1 MMTHSFAHLVYEGR
15 IDEAVALAKDLQPE
29 AVSRYLF
36 SDPTRYTQSYDS
48 VRDFIHAWY
57 ATLTSTHQRADA
69 ALLFRGW
76 LTPEAPSSAEN
87 DSLSQHVISASE
99 AWLAREAHE
108 SQSAAEAK
116 PHDIARVVGGLLAD
130 LVYAGRLDDAI
141 NVAKDL
147 HPDAIHRMLFREDLR
162 WLQVEAPGDEFVRA
176 WYSTLESAYLRAE
189 AAYTFSDTF
198 MTELAPVPN
207 GEFIG
212 ANMKTEALRQL
223 LETVSRACLGAEVND
238 WAQSPRQPLP
248 AESAA
253 QWREIGRVLANLD
266 FPPSVPA
273 VAPPEEPVEGPK
285 R

>member
-1 MMTHSFAHLVYEGR
+1 MTHLLAHLVYEGR

-29 AVSRYLF
+29 AVSRYLIA
-36 SDPTRYTQSYDS
+36 DPTRYTQSYVAVS
-48 VRDFIHAWY
+48 DFLHAWY

-69 ALLFRGW
+69 VLLFGNGVA
-76 LTPEAPSSAEN
+76 PEAPSSAED
-87 DSLSQHVISASE
+87 DSLSQRVISASE

-108 SQSAAEAK
+108 SQSAAEVK
-116 PHDIARVVGGLLAD
+116 PHDIARVVAGLLAD

-147 HPDAIHRMLFREDLR
+147 HPDAIHRMLFLEDHR
-162 WLQVEAPGDEFVRA
+162 HLQDESPGDVFVRA
-176 WYSTLESAYLRAE
+176 WYSTLESAYLRAD
-189 AAYTFSDTF
+189 AAHTFSDTF

-238 WAQSPRQPLP
+238 WARSPEQPLP

-253 QWREIGRVLANLD
+253 QWREIGRVLAQLD
-266 FPPSVPA
+266 FPPPVPA
-273 VAPPEEPVEGPK
+273 VAPPDK
-285 R
+285 